1 VLHPNANKKCRRK
14 RREEGKEYEKRER
27 ERREKEGEQIQ
38 KIEREKCHR
47 EKVISSLNVYVRL
60 AVQ

>member
-1 VLHPNANKKCRRK
+1 VLLHPNANKKCRRK

-47 EKVISSLNVYVRL
+47 EKVISSLNV
-60 AVQ
+60 